1 MPRAFVTGL
10 KGTMLSPDERARGVI
25 TASAGNHAQGVAL
38 AGQQLGCRAVI
49 VMPESTP
56 DIKVDAVKRRG
67 GEVVL
72 AGSSYDDAYAKAL
85 EDGFKQP
92 VSFLHT
98 REAIDHLNKV
108 RDDFMQYKDLLR
120 QKK

>member
-1 MPRAFVTGL
+1 MADV
-10 KGTMLSPDERARGVI
+10 MQQI
-25 TASAGNHAQGVAL
+25 TKD
-38 AGQQLGCRAVI
+38 
-49 VMPESTP
+49 P
-56 DIKVDAVKRRG
+56 
-67 GEVVL
+67 
-72 AGSSYDDAYAKAL
+72 AYAKAL

-98 REAIDHLNKV
+98 KEAIEHLNKV

>member
-1 MPRAFVTGL
+1 MKILKTLMTAAAALGIAAFAANSFAEGIAEDP
-10 KGTMLSPDERARGVI
+10 GPA
-25 TASAGNHAQGVAL
+25 
-38 AGQQLGCRAVI
+38 
-49 VMPESTP
+49 
-56 DIKVDAVKRRG
+56 
-67 GEVVL
+67 
-72 AGSSYDDAYAKAL
+72 AYAKAL

-98 REAIDHLNKV
+98 KEAIEHLNKV